1 MIHPDRTFCAK
12 AIDSEKDLI
21 EVMTNHKWPLC
32 TAFEFAGFLYLNDG
46 GREDSPEYAAM
57 RIDEVDGLMVM
68 GREAGR
74 IKPLGMDIS
83 AMQKFIRDMVQGSWA
98 VDSPLKIKAEPDW
111 HHSCELCRFE
121 EE

>member
-1 MIHPDRTFCAK
+1 MKYPDRTFGAR
-12 AIDSEKDLI
+12 AIESEKNLI

-46 GREDSPEYAAM
+46 DRENDPEFVAIK
-57 RIDEVDGLMVM
+57 IDEVDGLMVT

-74 IKPLGMDIS
+74 IRPLGMNTAEAS
-83 AMQKFIRDMVQGSWA
+83 RFIHDMYDGRWTM
-98 VDSPLKIKAEPDW
+98 DSPLRIKVEPDW

-121 EE
+121 ED